1 MTNGDVVAGPA
12 AAATSGSA
20 ETDPADSA
28 AAPFAA
34 FTPLEIAGPS
44 GVTYRRFRGAPD
56 IAGMVRTNMAARR
69 HDGIL
74 EAVTIE
80 GTAHRYAHLT
90 NSDPARDVVVVEMDG
105 EIVGFGRIEW
115 ADDNDGSRVYFSFC
129 LLDPAVRGRGI
140 GRPMLEWQ
148 ERRIRA
154 IATGHVTDRPRL
166 FASSAW
172 DGDPGAHALLTSA
185 GYQVVRAEAEMVR
198 PNLEE
203 IPEAPAPAGIE
214 IRPGRLADARLLWA
228 ADIEIFRDHW
238 GAVDESEASYER
250 MISDPTL
257 DPSLWLIAWSGGEIA
272 GLVLS
277 SLQPGREPGT
287 TLG

>member
-1 MTNGDVVAGPA
+1 
-12 AAATSGSA
+12 
-20 ETDPADSA
+20 
-28 AAPFAA
+28 
-34 FTPLEIAGPS
+34 
-44 GVTYRRFRGAPD
+44 
-56 IAGMVRTNMAARR
+56 
-69 HDGIL
+69 
-74 EAVTIE
+74 
-80 GTAHRYAHLT
+80 
-90 NSDPARDVVVVEMDG
+90 
-105 EIVGFGRIEW
+105 VGFGRIEW

-148 ERRIRA
+148 ERRIRT

-250 MISDPTL
+250 LISDPTL

-287 TLG
+287 TLGYLDNVGVRRRWRRIGLGRALVGASLRLLRDRGASSAALGVDTQNQNEAQHPYERMGFVVVSRARSYRKPLVVDAGE